1 MKIAVDENDP
11 GRVAAALVALLKL
24 VPNLGVKLA
33 AADDGVFRVTVPDT
47 EVDVLVAPDGRA
59 FHPTTGGGEI
69 SLVQEPGDELGLAVT
84 PPKRSIVG
92 GPPSP
97 PS

>member
-1 MKIAVDENDP
+1 MKLAVDESDP

-24 VPNLGVKLA
+24 VPNLGLKLA

-47 EVDVLVAPDGRA
+47 EVDVLVGPDGRA